1 MERKIGISPSGPSF
15 GKLYRAICEEDAKE
29 NEKEI
34 FTIAVEWSNCAEIEV
49 KADSLEEALKIA
61 DEEGVSMTTQNKEYI
76 DGSFQVNEEFSKY
89 LNSEE
94 YKSSK

>member
-1 MERKIGISPSGPSF
+1 MEREIGISPSGPSF
-15 GKLYRAICEEDAKE
+15 GKLYRAICEEE

>member
-1 MERKIGISPSGPSF
+1 M
-15 GKLYRAICEEDAKE
+15 
-29 NEKEI
+29 
-34 FTIAVEWSNCAEIEV
+34 
-49 KADSLEEALKIA
+49 EEALKIA

>member
-1 MERKIGISPSGPSF
+1 MKRNIMK
-15 GKLYRAICEEDAKE
+15 KY
-29 NEKEI
+29 
-34 FTIAVEWSNCAEIEV
+34 TIAVEWSNCAEIEV
-49 KADSLEEALKIA
+49 EADSLEEALKMA
-61 DEEGVSMTTQNKEYI
+61 DEEGVGMTTQNKEYI